1 MKTFETIL
9 EYAARALT
17 FLASLS
23 LLAML
28 VHVCADVILDYGLN
42 SPIPGTAEIVAYYY
56 MVAAVFLPL
65 PLLELRNGSINVD
78 LFYGMANRP
87 TQRGMLRISYFVQ
100 LVFFSIL
107 AWQSGIDALEAIIK
121 GELVEGRI
129 NVFIWPGRIFLPVAL
144 AVAALV
150 SLLLLIRV
158 FLDRDFDPDDLS
170 ADEDDLM
177 PEGIN

>member
-1 MKTFETIL
+1 MKIFETIL
-9 EYAARALT
+9 DYASRALA

-28 VHVCADVILDYGLN
+28 VHVCADVIFDYGLN

-65 PLLELRNGSINVD
+65 PLLEMRNGSINVD

-107 AWQSGIDALEAIIK
+107 AWQSGIDALEAITK

-129 NVFIWPGRIFLPVAL
+129 NVFIWPGRVFLPVAL
-144 AVAALV
+144 TVAALV
-150 SLLLLIRV
+150 SLLLLIRAFV
-158 FLDRDFDPDDLS
+158 DRNFDPDDL
-170 ADEDDLM
+170 ADDEADMM
-177 PEGIN
+177 PGGVS